1 MSFFI
6 SNITAQTELLW
17 KPKTKLWAAEGNY
30 LIKIHLQI
38 N

>member
-17 KPKTKLWAAEGNY
+17 KPKTKQGAAEANY